1 MKRLV
6 GILAPVGMLLLSA
19 YVLAATLASGEGE
32 PVVVINNHVI
42 PRLFVFVLGLV
53 GVAGGVAVSL
63 ALLMDLSELPYP
75 PKD

>member
-1 MKRLV
+1 MKLLV
-6 GILAPVGMLLLSA
+6 GILAPIGLLLLSA

-32 PVVVINNHVI
+32 LVVVINNHAL

-53 GVAGGVAVSL
+53 GVASGVAVSL
-63 ALLMDLSELPYP
+63 ALLMNFSKFPYP

>member
-6 GILAPVGMLLLSA
+6 GILAPIGMLLVSA

-32 PVVVINNHVI
+32 QVVVINNHAF
-42 PRLFVFVLGLV
+42 PRLFVFVLGLI
-53 GVAGGVAVSL
+53 GVEGGVAISL
-63 ALLMDLSELPYP
+63 ALLMDFSELPYP

>member
-6 GILAPVGMLLLSA
+6 GILAPLGMLLLSA

-32 PVVVINNHVI
+32 PVVLINNHAI
-42 PRLFVFVLGLV
+42 PRLLVFVLGLV

-63 ALLMDLSELPYP
+63 ALLMDLSKLSYP
-75 PKD
+75 SKD